1 MLNIMKKY
9 QNAFS
14 VSGFE
19 TELAEIIKNDLAPV
33 CDEINVDA
41 MGNVIALKKGKDPS
55 KKLMIAAHMDEI
67 GFMAVNIEDNGLIRV
82 APIGGINAVASSFH
96 NVKFQNGTTGII
108 VIEDGTSAANI
119 NANKLFVDI
128 GADSAAKAKR
138 KVKIGDVC
146 AIAPMVKKLSANR
159 YTSKAFDDRICCT
172 VAACA
177 ALTCET
183 PAYDTYFVF
192 TTQEEVGCRGAKPS
206 SFSIMPDYSIALDIT
221 PAPACGNPNHFTVKL
236 GGGAAI
242 KVKDSS
248 VICSP
253 KIVDRLTE
261 LAEEGNI
268 KYQYE
273 VLLAGGTDTS
283 AMQLAGAGSYA
294 GCISLPT
301 RYTHTPVET
310 IDINDMEACVDLL
323 IAFIEKGAE

>member
-19 TELAEIIKNDLAPV
+19 TQLANIICEDLKSV
-33 CDEINVDA
+33 VDDISVDSV
-41 MGNVIALKKGKDPS
+41 GNVIALKKGKDSS

-67 GFMAVNIEDNGLIRV
+67 GFMAVNIEENGLIRV
-82 APIGGINAVASSFH
+82 APIGGINPVASSFH
-96 NVKFQNGTTGII
+96 NVKFQNGTRAADIS
-108 VIEDGTSAANI
+108 TS
-119 NANKLFVDI
+119 KLFVDI
-128 GADSAAKAKR
+128 GCDTVAAAKR
-138 KVKIGDVC
+138 KVKVGDVC
-146 AIAPMVKKLSANR
+146 AVAPMVKKLSSTR

-172 VAACA
+172 IANYA
-177 ALTCET
+177 ALNCAT

-192 TTQEEVGCRGAKPS
+192 TVQEEVGCRGAQPS
-206 SFSIMPDYSIALDIT
+206 SFAIMPDYSIALDIT

-242 KVKDSS
+242 KIKDSS

-253 KIVDRLTE
+253 KMVDRLTD
-261 LAEEGNI
+261 LAEENKI

-283 AMQLAGAGSYA
+283 KMQLAGAGSHA
-294 GCISLPT
+294 CCISLPT

-310 IDINDMEACVDLL
+310 IDIKDMEACVKLL
-323 IAFIEKGAE
+323 TAFIEKGI